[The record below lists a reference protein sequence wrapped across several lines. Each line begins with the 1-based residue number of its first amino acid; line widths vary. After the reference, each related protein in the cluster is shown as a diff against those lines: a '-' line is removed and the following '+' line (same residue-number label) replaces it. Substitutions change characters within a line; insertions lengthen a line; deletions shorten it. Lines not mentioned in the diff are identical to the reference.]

1 MLDGDLNS
9 SYGREADLMA
19 NDRSWPIVARQ
30 LSASRERKRTFGP
43 KEAIAERDTK
53 VRHVALTAPE
63 VAGVSGLA
71 A

>member
-1 MLDGDLNS
+1 MS
-9 SYGREADLMA
+9 VRK
-19 NDRSWPIVARQ
+19 WPIVARQ